1 MTLLA
6 GLAVFV
12 AVLLLAGPSPADRV
26 RRLGSLPEPIAR
38 SRRWRWRSLVVP
50 VSLAGLV
57 VSGGVLSGAAGAAV
71 CFATGLPVVTA
82 LLVWRRHTARRG
94 WVANAAAVADACRLL
109 AGLLRLGHVP
119 SSALRVAAGECPIL
133 TEVVAVQQVGGEV
146 APVLRRLG
154 ARPGSRGL
162 AELGAAWELAER
174 TGASLGATLDAL
186 AERLAATGAVNDVV
200 SAELAAPRATGR
212 LLAALPVAGLVLG
225 YGMGGDPVAFLTGSV
240 AGQVSLSLGVVLG
253 CAGVL
258 WTERIADGADG

>member
-1 MTLLA
+1 MILLA

-12 AVLLLAGPSPADRV
+12 AVLLLAGRSPLARV
-26 RRLGSLPEPIAR
+26 RRLGQRTEPAR
-38 SRRWRWRSLVVP
+38 HSRRWRRLAVP
-50 VSLAGLV
+50 VSLAALV
-57 VSGGVLSGAAGAAV
+57 GAGGVLAGAAGAAV
-71 CFATGLPVVTA
+71 CFAIGLPVVTA
-82 LLVWRRHTARRG
+82 LLVWSRHSSRRG
-94 WVANAAAVADACRLL
+94 AVANAVAVADACRLL

-119 SSALRVAAGECPIL
+119 PAALRVAAGECPVL
-133 TEVVAVQQVGGEV
+133 AEVVAVQQVGGEV

-154 ARPGSRGL
+154 ARPGCSGL
-162 AELGAAWELAER
+162 AELGSAWEVAER

-212 LLAALPVAGLVLG
+212 LLAVLPVAGLLLG
-225 YGMGGDPVAFLTGSV
+225 YGMGGDPVAFLTGSA
-240 AGQVSLSLGVVLG
+240 AGQVSLSLGVVLA

>member
-1 MTLLA
+1 VILLA

-38 SRRWRWRSLVVP
+38 SRRWRSLVVP

-119 SSALRVAAGECPIL
+119 SSALRVAAGDCPIL

-162 AELGAAWELAER
+162 AELGAAWEVAER
-174 TGASLGATLDAL
+174 TGASLSTTLDAL

-212 LLAALPVAGLVLG
+212 LLAALPVAGLLLG
-225 YGMGGDPVAFLTGSV
+225 YGMGGDPVAFLTGS
-240 AGQVSLSLGVVLG
+240 ASGQVSLSLGVVLG

>member
-1 MTLLA
+1 M
-6 GLAVFV
+6 GCCPVQP
-12 AVLLLAGPSPADRV
+12 G
-26 RRLGSLPEPIAR
+26 RRSA
-38 SRRWRWRSLVVP
+38 SRQACLSSRPCW
-50 VSLAGLV
+50 
-57 VSGGVLSGAAGAAV
+57 SGDG
-71 CFATGLPVVTA
+71 T
-82 LLVWRRHTARRG
+82 
-94 WVANAAAVADACRLL
+94 
-109 AGLLRLGHVP
+109 
-119 SSALRVAAGECPIL
+119 
-133 TEVVAVQQVGGEV
+133 QQVGGEV